1 MTEKIRRI
9 VEAMRK
15 KEPAESRADLIKLRR
30 EQFSLRMQASS
41 GQTVKSSDFGKAKR
55 NIARLKTVEREK
67 QLAVAKVA
75 GAKK

>member
-15 KEPAESRADLIKLRR
+15 KDPAESRADLIKLRR

>member
-1 MTEKIRRI
+1 MTQKIRRI
-9 VEAMRK
+9 VDAMRK
-15 KEPAESRADLIKLRR
+15 KDPAERRADLIKLRR

-55 NIARLKTVEREK
+55 NIARLKTIEREK
-67 QLAVAKVA
+67 QLAEPKAA

>member
-15 KEPAESRADLIKLRR
+15 KDPTESQGELIKLRR
-30 EQFSLRMQASS
+30 EQFSLRMQAAS
-41 GQTVKSSDFGKAKR
+41 GQTVKSSEFGKAKR
-55 NIARLKTVEREK
+55 NIARLKTVVREK
-67 QLAVAKVA
+67 QLASAKAA